1 MEAHFQ
7 LTVKKLEL
15 VHYYGLE
22 KIFDIMGVV
31 DRWPL

>member
-7 LTVKKLEL
+7 LTVKNLEL
-15 VHYYGLE
+15 EHYYGLE
-22 KIFDIMGVV
+22 KIFYIMGMV